1 MNNNKTIV
9 ELKKIIPELTTRNL
23 TFRLMQNS
31 DLYCLFNSSQHE
43 DFNKNLG
50 WGPPKDQDEL
60 INYFYD
66 KNEDDKVAIFSVSN
80 KEKGN
85 WLGIVKYEMY
95 KDEITIAIWVH
106 YDYWK
111 TGVSYEMACVAVQSY
126 FTFTNEK
133 EITAIIKKDNFLMK
147 KYVESN
153 NFKYNRDDKFFHV
166 TRKEYFDC
174 WIYKAQKEDWDFK
187 FKINKIKE

>member
-66 KNEDDKVAIFSVSN
+66 KKFHI
-80 KEKGN
+80 
-85 WLGIVKYEMY
+85 IQHMIQKY
-95 KDEITIAIWVH
+95 K
-106 YDYWK
+106 
-111 TGVSYEMACVAVQSY
+111 Q
-126 FTFTNEK
+126 
-133 EITAIIKKDNFLMK
+133 L
-147 KYVESN
+147 
-153 NFKYNRDDKFFHV
+153 
-166 TRKEYFDC
+166 
-174 WIYKAQKEDWDFK
+174 
-187 FKINKIKE
+187 KINGAIKHYQILQKYFKK